1 MKFIKKGILNTMK
14 KYISFALIIVLFII
28 FGIRL
33 SIILSNNSFYEK
45 KLIEKTNIYVN
56 GISAPR
62 GRILDTNGK
71 VLVDNIGVKTIYYNK
86 IKGIKTSE
94 ELKIAEF
101 LEDILEVKEA
111 SVDEL
116 KKYYLTTNDN
126 GKNLITKE
134 EYRLLE
140 ERKLNKDDINKMK
153 LERITDDLIDYDT
166 KTKRVAH
173 IYYLMNNGY
182 VYGKKEIAKNVSEEE
197 YAKIVESNIPGVT
210 GELSW
215 ERVYLYGDTLK
226 NIFGSVG
233 SITKEEKDNYLN
245 NGYELTDLVGIS
257 YLEKEYEEYLKGK
270 KARYKVNKDYT
281 LSKIEEEEK
290 GNDLVLSID
299 IDMQERIEEI
309 LKDKIKL
316 GKKYGNTEYY
326 KDSYAIVSNPLN
338 GSILAIGGIRLNNDN
353 TFSDISLN
361 TINKSYTIGSAVKG
375 ATIGV
380 GYKYNLITPGA
391 YINDSCVKL
400 YFVPEKCSFKRL
412 GKVNDLTAL
421 ANSSNY
427 YQYMIAIKLTGNT
440 YKPNMKL
447 NATKEHFDTYRN
459 IASFG
464 LGVKTGIDLPGEQ
477 TGIIGKTIADDLL
490 LNLAIG
496 QYDTYTPVE
505 VMQYINSVASGKRMS
520 LSLMKEIRNKDK
532 TILKNEINV
541 LNNVDLNSESLNRIK
556 EGMRLVLSEGTG
568 KFYVPQGLDFAG
580 KTGTSESF
588 LDTNNDGKVDTATIS
603 STFTGFYPAED
614 PKFSLVVITPNVS
627 HKEGKTDAFYFG
639 ASKITKDI
647 VTYLNENYN

>member
-1 MKFIKKGILNTMK
+1 MK

-101 LEDILEVKEA
+101 LEDILEIKEA
-111 SVDEL
+111 SIDEL
-116 KKYYLTTNDN
+116 KKYYLITNDN

-173 IYYLMNNGY
+173 VYYLM
-182 VYGKKEIAKNVSEEE
+182 
-197 YAKIVESNIPGVT
+197 
-210 GELSW
+210 
-215 ERVYLYGDTLK
+215 
-226 NIFGSVG
+226 
-233 SITKEEKDNYLN
+233 N

-459 IASFG
+459 MLASFG

-556 EGMRLVLSEGTG
+556 EGMKLVLSEGTG
-568 KFYVPQGLDFAG
+568 KFYVPQGLNFAG

-627 HKEGKTDAFYFG
+627 HKEGMTGAFYFG

>member
-1 MKFIKKGILNTMK
+1 MK

-86 IKGIKTSE
+86 IKGIKISE

-182 VYGKKEIAKNVSEEE
+182 VYGKKEIAKNVSESE

-412 GKVNDLTAL
+412 GKVNDLTSL

-447 NATKEHFDTYRN
+447 NATKEHFDIYRN
-459 IASFG
+459 MLASFG
-464 LGVKTGIDLPGEQ
+464 LGVKTEIDLPGEQ

-627 HKEGKTDAFYFG
+627 HKEGKTDTFYFG